1 MIEYKGYLGVVAFD
15 PEIDAFHGTVVNTQ
29 DVISFYGSSVTELRE
44 EMQKS
49 VEEYLAFC
57 REQGKKPE
65 APSSPSRTVQNHGR
79 GDFDIGIANILD
91 SFNQLSEM
99 EKRDLA
105 SEIMRWTARRDCSPV
120 TIELDNEK

>member
-15 PEIDAFHGTVVNTQ
+15 PEIDAFHGTVVNTH

-57 REQGKKPE
+57 REQGKEPE
-65 APSSPSRTVQNHGR
+65 APASPSRTDRGR
-79 GDFDIGIANILD
+79 GDLDISIANILD
-91 SFNQLSEM
+91 SFSQLSEM
-99 EKRDLA
+99 EKCELA
-105 SEIMRWTARRDCSPV
+105 SEIMRWTARRSLSSV
-120 TIELDNEK
+120 TIELDNAK

>member
-15 PEIDAFHGTVVNTQ
+15 PEIDAFHGTVVNTH

-65 APSSPSRTVQNHGR
+65 APSPPSQTDRGR
-79 GDFDIGIANILD
+79 GDLDISIANILD
-91 SFNQLSEM
+91 SFSQLSEM
-99 EKRDLA
+99 EKRELA
-105 SEIMRWTARRDCSPV
+105 SEIMRWTARRSLSSV
-120 TIELDNEK
+120 TIELDNAK

>member
-15 PEIDAFHGTVVNTQ
+15 PEIDAFHGTVVNTH

-65 APSSPSRTVQNHGR
+65 APASPSRTDRGR
-79 GDFDIGIANILD
+79 GDLDISIANILD
-91 SFNQLSEM
+91 SFSQLSEM
-99 EKRDLA
+99 EKRELA
-105 SEIMRWTARRDCSPV
+105 SEIMRWTARRSLSSV
-120 TIELDNEK
+120 TIELDNAK